1 MGTIRRRTSEDIRQ
15 RALETAARKQQEG
28 CESCAAS
35 YLDLAR
41 EHGATETEITRA
53 MGLATEANGGLGRRR
68 LLQVTASALAAGAAG
83 ALLLPGRASARS
95 SLTPFASDSRASSVP
110 GFFGVDSCTSPERG
124 RVSGMPLEYYVGEL
138 GATQHNAA
146 CFDENTAAFVTPAFT
161 HGYWGVCGPNEG
173 DSDPTTYGRQQAE
186 AAIEAWNSNV
196 NLGGRTI
203 FADVESGFGGWGAPA
218 TKDDNVALVNAFIS
232 RIAEEGFIPGIY
244 INNSDKAN
252 WFPSRLQAVRPVC
265 LLGRGR
271 EAGWLDVRA
280 VQGGMRYP
288 RRHGGRLEGRYP
300 EPLIRRHGVGGVA
313 VLAEWDGLR
322 WRLQLLAAERLLEV
336 HAGDGGGAAGRDQG
350 RDADTWRDRH
360 AITHGHNPRP

>member
-15 RALETAARKQQEG
+15 RALETAARKQREG
-28 CESCAAS
+28 CESCAVS

-41 EHGATETEITRA
+41 EHGATEAEIARA
-53 MGLATEANGGLGRRR
+53 LGSATGMNRGLGRRR

-95 SLTPFASDSRASSVP
+95 VLMPSATDGRASSVQ

-124 RVSGMPLEYYVGEL
+124 RVAGMPLEYYVGEL
-138 GATQHNAA
+138 GATKHNAA

-173 DSDPTTYGRQQAE
+173 DSDPATYGRAQAD

-218 TKDDNVALVNAFIS
+218 TRDDNVALVNAFIS

-252 WFPSRLQAVRPVC
+252 WFPSDYKPSVPFVYWVAGGKLAGSMCAPC
-265 LLGRGR
+265 KEGCDTLGDT
-271 EAGWLDVRA
+271 ADAWKADTQHLA
-280 VQGGMRYP
+280 FGGMAAVVWQFWLSGMGC
-288 RRHGGRLEGRYP
+288 GGDFNYSLQSGYSKFTPVTVEERQ
-300 EPLIRRHGVGGVA
+300 
-313 VLAEWDGLR
+313 AEIK
-322 WRLQLLAAERLLEV
+322 AATQTP
-336 HAGDGGGAAGRDQG
+336 GATA
-350 RDADTWRDRH
+350 T
-360 AITHGHNPRP
+360 P